1 MQMVSHRARVEEQAR
16 VFNAHLVEGMHC
28 SLVEPCSLRRVV
40 VCIAGRRSSRVVSI
54 SISVAWAVAGVGR
67 SVKVHADRVAY
78 DGGKCEWCGGGV
90 VEWRSG
96 GDPMGWNDG

>member
-1 MQMVSHRARVEEQAR
+1 MSHKARAEGQGR

-40 VCIAGRRSSRVVSI
+40 VCIAGRRSSRVVPI
-54 SISVAWAVAGVGR
+54 CISVAWAVAVAGVGR

-90 VEWRSG
+90 VEW
-96 GDPMGWNDG
+96 W